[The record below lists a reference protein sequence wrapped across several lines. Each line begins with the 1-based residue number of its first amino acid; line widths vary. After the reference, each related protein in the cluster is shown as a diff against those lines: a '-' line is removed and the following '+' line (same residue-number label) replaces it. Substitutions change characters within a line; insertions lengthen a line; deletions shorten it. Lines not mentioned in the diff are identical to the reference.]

1 MTFLDYKT
9 EVADDR
15 NIENLVLCAI
25 FIYATAIFKIVAL
38 QKCFVCCCF
47 LLSSNLHS
55 HFSGKLK
62 EEEEEEEED

>member
-25 FIYATAIFKIVAL
+25 FIYATAIFKLVAL
-38 QKCFVCCCF
+38 QICVLVCCCF
-47 LLSSNLHS
+47 LQ
-55 HFSGKLK
+55 
-62 EEEEEEEED
+62 